1 MSDKVNKLTNGW
13 LAANVADTTLK
24 KTGLLI
30 FIKKKKM
37 SQTQIWLKLRE
48 FFYDS
53 LEFLVSKPVYNCNK
67 AVKRARHKDKL
78 NKCAVL

>member
-1 MSDKVNKLTNGW
+1 
-13 LAANVADTTLK
+13 
-24 KTGLLI
+24 
-30 FIKKKKM
+30 M

-67 AVKRARHKDKL
+67 AVKRTRYKDKL
-78 NKCAVL
+78 NKCAVLR